1 MILIIA
7 CVVLVVGILLCIFT
21 RYEGWGSVG
30 IFAAAA
36 ALVVALLVPVS
47 LTPTGMY
54 SSPDTETEERA
65 LISLGNDSET
75 KGSFFL
81 GTGTVEEDQV
91 YVYLVDTNL
100 GAEMKTVKVSN
111 ARIVEGGG
119 EPRIEYW
126 RLCDLTVW
134 LPWPACSR
142 PILVFH
148 IPPGSISREFTIA
161 P

>member
-1 MILIIA
+1 MTFIIA
-7 CVVLVVGILLCIFT
+7 CAVLAVGILLCVFT
-21 RYEGWGSVG
+21 RHEGWGIVASA
-30 IFAAAA
+30 IAAAV
-36 ALVVALLVPVS
+36 LIVALIAPGS

-54 SSPDTETEERA
+54 SSPDTKTDERPLIA
-65 LISLGNDSET
+65 LGSDSET

-81 GTGTVEEDQV
+81 GTGTVKEDQV
-91 YVYLVDTNL
+91 YVYLVDTDL

-111 ARIVEGGG
+111 ARIVEGEG

-126 RLCDLTVW
+126 RLCDLTMWV
-134 LPWPACSR
+134 PWPACSR